1 MQRDTGLK
9 NFVGVE
15 MIRTNW
21 IAAAVLAAGFSSAAH
36 AGYIETTFT
45 SGLTTQVGGATVY
58 DFDTGA
64 KPAGYSGEGWVLPSS
79 VSGMAAAPA
88 GDSTPFLSVAF
99 PKSSGVETFSATPGS
114 SYNYFGLY
122 WGSIDDYNSLSFYS
136 GGSLLTTITGNDVIQ
151 SGATLGDQVSAGA
164 NRYVNFFLHDMSF
177 DKIVF
182 GTTSYAFESDN
193 HAFANVP
200 TNVPEPGTLA
210 LLAVAAAGFVFM
222 RRRRNAAEQ
231 I

>member
-1 MQRDTGLK
+1 
-9 NFVGVE
+9 
-15 MIRTNW
+15 MIRTKW
-21 IAAAVLAAGFSSAAH
+21 IAVAALAAGFSSAAH

-45 SGLTTQVGGATVY
+45 SGMTTQVGSATVY
-58 DFDTGA
+58 NFDTGA
-64 KPAGYSGEGWVLPSS
+64 KPTGYSGDGWILPSS

-88 GDSTPFLSVAF
+88 GDNTPFLSVAF
-99 PKSSGVETFSATPGS
+99 PKSTGVETFSASPGA

-136 GGSLLTTITGNDVIQ
+136 GDSLLATITGSDVIA
-151 SGATLGDQVSAGA
+151 SGATLGDQVSSGS
-164 NRYVNFFLHDMSF
+164 NRYVNFLLRDMSF

-182 GTTSYAFESDN
+182 GTTGYAFESDN

-200 TNVPEPGTLA
+200 ASVPEPGTLA
-210 LLAVAAAGFVFM
+210 LLAVAAIGFVFL
-222 RRRRNAAEQ
+222 RRRRNAAEN

>member
-1 MQRDTGLK
+1 
-9 NFVGVE
+9 
-15 MIRTNW
+15 MIRTKW
-21 IAAAVLAAGFSSAAH
+21 IAGAVLAAGFSSAAH
-36 AGYIETTFT
+36 AGYIETSFT

-64 KPAGYSGEGWVLPSS
+64 KPIGYSGEGWVLPGSFPG
-79 VSGMAAAPA
+79 VAAAPA
-88 GDSTPFLSVAF
+88 GDTTPFLSVAF
-99 PKSSGVETFSATPGS
+99 PKSSGTETFTAAPGD

-122 WGSIDDYNSLSFYS
+122 WGSIDDYNSLSFYN
-136 GGSLLTTITGNDVIQ
+136 GGSLLATITGNDVIQ
-151 SGATLGDQVSAGA
+151 SGATLGDQVSAGS
-164 NRYVNFFLHDMSF
+164 NRYVNFLLHDMSF

-200 TNVPEPGTLA
+200 TSVPEPGTLA
-210 LLAVAAAGFVFM
+210 LLGVAAVGFVFM